1 MDVSVSF
8 FCLPLWPVLFLPH
21 PVPMSFHISAYLTC
35 PFLQDIFISRR
46 TKPSPLQFL
55 DKPDSPS
62 HCDISPCPLSGY
74 TREVV
79 GPSALSLPVPGESP
93 SCVVNICSQLTG
105 VYVLQHGLPHIW
117 ALRPTER
124 SVESQVPLN
133 PLSLLWVPRN
143 TGLGV
148 QKPAAVPVEAIFS
161 DLRNSGQSGALVGLN
176 PISEFQA
183 GNKAGP
189 FTS

>member
-1 MDVSVSF
+1 
-8 FCLPLWPVLFLPH
+8 
-21 PVPMSFHISAYLTC
+21 MSFHISAYLTC

-62 HCDISPCPLSGY
+62 HCDISPCLLSGY

-79 GPSALSLPVPGESP
+79 GSSALSLPVPGGSP

-105 VYVLQHGLPHIW
+105 GPCLCAPAWPSPHIW

-161 DLRNSGQSGALVGLN
+161 DLRNSGQSGALVGLD

-189 FTS
+189 FTP